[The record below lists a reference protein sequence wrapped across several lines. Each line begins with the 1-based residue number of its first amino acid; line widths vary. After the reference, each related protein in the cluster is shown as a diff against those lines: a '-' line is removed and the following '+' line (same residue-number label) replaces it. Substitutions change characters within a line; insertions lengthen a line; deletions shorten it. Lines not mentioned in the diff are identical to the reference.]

1 MPRSPEVAAHEALVY
16 AASVSV
22 SPIFSMELVASAED
36 IDELDHVSNLVYV
49 RWVQQVAEAHSSTV
63 GYDHDAYRELGAVFV
78 IRRHEIDYLAP
89 AYRGDRIVLET
100 WVESWKAASSV
111 RMTRISRRGH
121 DAAEP
126 NPVVLARAK
135 TLWALIN
142 LATGRPTRMPEELR
156 AAFTVLPDA
165 PAER

>member
-1 MPRSPEVAAHEALVY
+1 MLPP
-16 AASVSV
+16 VSV
-22 SPIFSMELVASAED
+22 SPTFSMELVASAED

-63 GYDHDAYRELGAVFV
+63 GYDHNAYRELGAVFV

-89 AYRGDRIVLET
+89 AYQGDRIMLET

-111 RMTRISRRGH
+111 RMTRISRVARGH
-121 DAAEP
+121 GAAEP
-126 NPVVLARAK
+126 SPIVLARAT

-142 LATGRPTRMPEELR
+142 LATGRPTRMPDKLR
-156 AAFTVLPDA
+156 AAFITLADA
-165 PAER
+165 PAEP